1 MRNPKDIVKL
11 DVPLLLR
18 ILEFAREDAS
28 SDEELHKIASNIV
41 ELSSVAGVLGMIDYE
56 AIMGGEEQLAE
67 RKQMMVRAGILK

>member
-56 AIMGGEEQLAE
+56 AILGGEEQLAE
-67 RKQMMVRAGILK
+67 RKQMMVRAGIIR

>member
-11 DVPLLLR
+11 DVPLLLC

-56 AIMGGEEQLAE
+56 AILGGEEQLAE
-67 RKQMMVRAGILK
+67 RKKMMVRAGIIK

>member
-28 SDEELHKIASNIV
+28 SDEELHKVASNIV

-56 AIMGGEEQLAE
+56 AILGGEEQLAE
-67 RKQMMVRAGILK
+67 RKQMMVRAGIIK

>member
-56 AIMGGEEQLAE
+56 AILGGEEQLAE
-67 RKQMMVRAGILK
+67 RKQMMIRAGIIK

>member
-56 AIMGGEEQLAE
+56 AILGGEEQLAE
-67 RKQMMVRAGILK
+67 RKRMMVKAGIIK

>member
-56 AIMGGEEQLAE
+56 AILGGEEQLAE
-67 RKQMMVRAGILK
+67 RKQMMVRAGIIK

>member
-11 DVPLLLR
+11 DVPLLIR

-28 SDEELHKIASNIV
+28 SDEELHKVASNIID
-41 ELSSVAGVLGMIDYE
+41 LSSVGETLGMMDYE

-67 RKQMMVRAGILK
+67 RKQMMVRAGIIK

>member
-56 AIMGGEEQLAE
+56 AILGGEEQLAE
-67 RKQMMVRAGILK
+67 RKKMMVRAGIIK

>member
-18 ILEFAREDAS
+18 ILDFAREDAS

>member
-1 MRNPKDIVKL
+1 MTNPNPIVKL

-56 AIMGGEEQLAE
+56 AILGGEEQLAE
-67 RKQMMVRAGILK
+67 RKRMMVRAGIIK

>member
-56 AIMGGEEQLAE
+56 AILGGEEQLAE
-67 RKQMMVRAGILK
+67 RKRMMVRAGIIK